1 MHRGALGAVVV
12 NAAVVLAWPV
22 WRVLAAATFLLLGP
36 AGAGA
41 QEAPAPSPP
50 AEPEAVAPQ
59 AADPGAEALAQARAL
74 LGAGRFEEA
83 IVLLRPLARQDAVL
97 AEVLFLLGLA
107 AIEAAGRPGI
117 AEAEREALL
126 DEAITALRAMLVDRP
141 DLVRV
146 RLELARA
153 FFLKGDDGLAR
164 RRFEQVL
171 AGDPPPAVAANVNR
185 FLSEIRARRRWSLSV
200 GFALAPDSNIGAA
213 SDERIIYIFNLPF
226 HRDAEELTTS
236 GIGLAVWGGGEYQH
250 PLGERLRL
258 RAGID
263 AARREYP
270 ARNFD
275 QFYLSGHAG
284 PRWLMDARTEVSLL
298 ASARQVWVGPAPS
311 HRDLGVRVEAMRRL
325 GPRTTA
331 LGRASWHQ
339 REYRTRTAL
348 DGPIFDVAFRGVWTI
363 TPTVRLEASLGYGRE
378 RPEAERSR
386 NTSRQAGADV
396 SVALPGGFTVGGGGS
411 LRWTA
416 YRGNWFPFVQDGS
429 SRRDRTRTLHASVL
443 HRSFTVFGFNPQL
456 AVTNEV
462 RTTNAQA
469 HDYRRNSAEVRFV
482 RQF

>member
-1 MHRGALGAVVV
+1 M
-12 NAAVVLAWPV
+12 
-22 WRVLAAATFLLLGP
+22 
-36 AGAGA
+36 
-41 QEAPAPSPP
+41 
-50 AEPEAVAPQ
+50 
-59 AADPGAEALAQARAL
+59 
-74 LGAGRFEEA
+74 
-83 IVLLRPLARQDAVL
+83 
-97 AEVLFLLGLA
+97 
-107 AIEAAGRPGI
+107 
-117 AEAEREALL
+117 L
-126 DEAITALRAMLVDRP
+126 DEAIAALRTMLVDRP

-348 DGPIFDVAFRGVWTI
+348 DGPILDVAFRGVWTI

-378 RPEAERSR
+378 RPKAERSR

-429 SRRDRTRTLHASVL
+429 SRRDRTRTLRASVL
-443 HRSFTVFGFNPQL
+443 HRSFTVFGFSPQL

>member
-1 MHRGALGAVVV
+1 MIVP
-12 NAAVVLAWPV
+12 PV
-22 WRVLAAATFLLLGP
+22 GRALAAALLLLAP
-36 AGAGA
+36 AAGA
-41 QEAPAPSPP
+41 QEAPAPSSP
-50 AEPEAVAPQ
+50 AEPGAVAPQ
-59 AADPGAEALAQARAL
+59 AADLGAEALAQARAL
-74 LGAGRFEEA
+74 LDAGRFEEA
-83 IVLLRPLARQDAVL
+83 IVLLRPLARKDVVL

-275 QFYLSGHAG
+275 QFYLSVHAG

-348 DGPIFDVAFRGVWTI
+348 DGPILDVAFRGVWTI

-378 RPEAERSR
+378 RPEAERSPQHQPASGGR
-386 NTSRQAGADV
+386 CLGCPAGGLHRGRRRLAAVDGVPGQLVPVRTRRLLAPGPDADPARLGPPPVVHRVRLQPPACGDERGADDERPGPRL
-396 SVALPGGFTVGGGGS
+396 SPQQRRGALRPPVLTRCAEGGIS
-411 LRWTA
+411 P
-416 YRGNWFPFVQDGS
+416 YS
-429 SRRDRTRTLHASVL
+429 
-443 HRSFTVFGFNPQL
+443 
-456 AVTNEV
+456 
-462 RTTNAQA
+462 
-469 HDYRRNSAEVRFV
+469 
-482 RQF
+482 